1 MDTRLQRK
9 AKTNTFTRKLKES
22 FNQADTPNLIYMENG
37 TILVVDDNKS
47 VLASLELLLENEFST
62 VLTAA
67 NPNQITTLLT
77 TTSIDI
83 VILDMN
89 FSAGINNGNEGLY
102 WLKHI
107 HKIRPTLPVVMLTA
121 YGDVELAVKA
131 LKNGAADFLLKPWDN
146 RTLIQKIKE
155 AFNNKSNG
163 KSSSKS
169 KNQTSGS
176 DNPNRPEM
184 LTGHSPAMLQ
194 LIKIVAKVAKTDAN
208 ILITGENGTGKEML
222 AKEIHRLS
230 PRNIRPML
238 SIDMGAIS
246 ESLFESEL
254 FGHERGAFTDAYESR
269 PGKFEAASGSSL
281 FMDEIGN
288 LPLTLQAKLLTV
300 LQNRNITRIGS
311 NKVLPVDIRLISAT
325 NKDIPEMVKQGLF
338 REDLFYRI
346 NTIHLEIPPLRE
358 RGDDVLL
365 FIETFLHRFA
375 SKYQRPEIRMHE
387 QTVEKLRSYHW
398 PGNIR
403 ELQHAI
409 EKAVI
414 LCEGNV
420 IRPKDILV
428 KQTWKPQTTSTV
440 PNLEEVERQAIETAI
455 LQNNGNLTAAAEQLG
470 ISRQTL
476 YNKLKRFKP

>member
-1 MDTRLQRK
+1 
-9 AKTNTFTRKLKES
+9 
-22 FNQADTPNLIYMENG
+22 METG
-37 TILVVDDNKS
+37 TILIVDDNKS

-62 VLTAA
+62 VRTAA

-102 WLKHI
+102 WLKRI
-107 HKIRPTLPVVMLTA
+107 HEICPGLPVVMLTA

-146 RTLIQKIKE
+146 RTLVQKIKE
-155 AFNNKSNG
+155 AFNNKSNR
-163 KSSSKS
+163 KSLSKS
-169 KNQTSGS
+169 KRQIVSGNLNKS
-176 DNPNRPEM
+176 EM
-184 LTGHSPAMLQ
+184 LTGRSPVMIQ
-194 LIKIVAKVAKTDAN
+194 LMKIVSKVAKTDAN

-222 AKEIHRLS
+222 TREIHRLS

-254 FGHERGAFTDAYESR
+254 FGHERGAFTDAYDTR

-288 LPLTLQAKLLTV
+288 LPLALQAKLLTV

-311 NKVLPVDIRLISAT
+311 NKVIPVDIRLISAT
-325 NKDIPEMVKQGLF
+325 NKDIPEMIKQGLF

-358 RGDDVLL
+358 RGDDILI
-365 FIETFLHRFA
+365 FIDTFLHRFA
-375 SKYQRPEIRMHE
+375 SKYQHPEMRMHE
-387 QTVEKLRSYHW
+387 QTIEKLRSYHW

-428 KQTWKPQTTSTV
+428 KQTWKPQTTGTV

-476 YNKLKRFKP
+476 YNKLKRFNP

>member
-1 MDTRLQRK
+1 
-9 AKTNTFTRKLKES
+9 
-22 FNQADTPNLIYMENG
+22 METG
-37 TILVVDDNKS
+37 TILIVDDNKS

-62 VLTAA
+62 VRTAA

-102 WLKHI
+102 WLKRI
-107 HKIRPTLPVVMLTA
+107 HEICPGLPVVMLTA

-146 RTLIQKIKE
+146 RTFVQKIKE
-155 AFNNKSNG
+155 AFNNKSNR
-163 KSSSKS
+163 KSLSKS
-169 KNQTSGS
+169 KRQIVSGNLNKS
-176 DNPNRPEM
+176 EM
-184 LTGHSPAMLQ
+184 LTGRSPVMIQ
-194 LIKIVAKVAKTDAN
+194 LMKIVSKVAKTDAN

-222 AKEIHRLS
+222 AREIHRLS

-254 FGHERGAFTDAYESR
+254 FGHERGAFTDAYDTR

-288 LPLTLQAKLLTV
+288 LPLALQAKLLTV

-311 NKVLPVDIRLISAT
+311 NKVIPVDIRLISAT
-325 NKDIPEMVKQGLF
+325 NKDIPEMIKQGLF

-358 RGDDVLL
+358 RGDDILI
-365 FIETFLHRFA
+365 FIDTFLHRFA
-375 SKYQRPEIRMHE
+375 SKYQHPEMRMHE
-387 QTVEKLRSYHW
+387 QTIEKLRSYHW

-428 KQTWKPQTTSTV
+428 KQTWKPQTTGTV

-476 YNKLKRFKP
+476 YNKLKRFNP

>member
-1 MDTRLQRK
+1 
-9 AKTNTFTRKLKES
+9 
-22 FNQADTPNLIYMENG
+22 METG
-37 TILVVDDNKS
+37 TILIVDDNKS

-62 VLTAA
+62 VRTAA

-102 WLKHI
+102 WLKRI
-107 HKIRPTLPVVMLTA
+107 HEICPGLPVVMLTA

-146 RTLIQKIKE
+146 RTLVQKIKE
-155 AFNNKSNG
+155 AFNNKSNR
-163 KSSSKS
+163 KSLSKS
-169 KNQTSGS
+169 KRQIVSGNLNKS
-176 DNPNRPEM
+176 EM
-184 LTGHSPAMLQ
+184 LTGRSPVMIQ
-194 LIKIVAKVAKTDAN
+194 LMRVVSKVAKTDAN

-222 AKEIHRLS
+222 AREIHRLS

-254 FGHERGAFTDAYESR
+254 FGHERGAFTDAYDTR

-288 LPLTLQAKLLTV
+288 LPLALQAKLLTV

-311 NKVLPVDIRLISAT
+311 NKVIPVDIRLISAT
-325 NKDIPEMVKQGLF
+325 NKDIPEMIKQGLF

-358 RGDDVLL
+358 RGDDILI
-365 FIETFLHRFA
+365 FIDTFLHRFA
-375 SKYQRPEIRMHE
+375 SKYQHPEMRMHE
-387 QTVEKLRSYHW
+387 QTIEKLRSYHW

-428 KQTWKPQTTSTV
+428 KQTWKPQTTGTV

-476 YNKLKRFKP
+476 YNKLKRFNP

>member
-1 MDTRLQRK
+1 
-9 AKTNTFTRKLKES
+9 
-22 FNQADTPNLIYMENG
+22 METG
-37 TILVVDDNKS
+37 TILIVDDNKG
-47 VLASLELLLENEFST
+47 VLTSLELLLETEFRQIK
-62 VLTAA
+62 TAT
-67 NPNQITTLLT
+67 NPNQITALL
-77 TTSIDI
+77 SSSKIDV

-107 HKIRPTLPVVMLTA
+107 HEIAPSLPVVMLTA

-131 LKNGAADFLLKPWDN
+131 LKNGATDFLLKPWDN
-146 RTLIQKIKE
+146 QTLIQKIKE
-155 AFNNKSNG
+155 AFNHRKQRIGTTG
-163 KSSSKS
+163 KEK
-169 KNQTSGS
+169 KNNQ
-176 DNPNRPEM
+176 NM
-184 LTGHSPAMLQ
+184 LIGRSPAMIQ
-194 LIKIVAKVAKTDAN
+194 LIKIVRKVALTDAD

-222 AKEIHRLS
+222 AREIHQLS
-230 PRNIRPML
+230 PRHSETML
-238 SIDMGAIS
+238 SVDMGAIS

-254 FGHERGAFTDAYESR
+254 FGHERGAFTDAYEGR
-269 PGKFEAASGSSL
+269 PGKFEAANGSSL

-288 LPLTLQAKLLTV
+288 LPLSLQAKLLTV
-300 LQNRNITRIGS
+300 LQNRNLMRVGS
-311 NKVLPVDIRLISAT
+311 NKIIPIDIRLISAT

-358 RGDDVLL
+358 RGDDILL
-365 FIETFLHRFA
+365 FIDTFLRRFT
-375 SKYQRPEIRMHE
+375 SKYQRPDIRMHE
-387 QTVEKLRSYHW
+387 QTIEKLRSYHW

-428 KQTWKPQTTSTV
+428 KQSWKPQTASVV